1 MNSNESFS
9 QIPIRPLTM
18 RGVFGISWAV
28 AKRRFWSAVAFS
40 LIMLLLISIVVCLC
54 ITPMIVSIAGAVGAG
69 AAPDEDSAGPAVI
82 GSVFISISLMLI
94 VFAAISILINPIYG
108 GTLYSEMTL
117 RVYGQASTLG
127 TLFKRCKYSFK
138 RFFTLNLS
146 HMVSLMVANS
156 AVSLVESMFSSVFL
170 VGSIFSSFGSLVESG
185 YLDGLDSA
193 IGSGDPLAIIDL
205 YANVLAA
212 FIVPLLILSLI
223 RWLLTICA
231 RSPLCM
237 IYPVAINEDKRH
249 FKAVGRSLKLGFK
262 RYGRVFAAQL
272 IYSFVMLLLQLVLV
286 GLLVLG
292 MFLLH
297 DALLQSPAIL
307 IAIYAVYIP
316 LSLLLSS
323 VKSCF
328 SAALDTVLYFDSV
341 SREQPAPAQNG
352 AQPVQP
358 PVYAQQPQQSVQ
370 PINPSYE
377 DNSAPVKQDD
387 EPLFV
392 PADDAYNNNNS
403 GEQ

>member
-1 MNSNESFS
+1 
-9 QIPIRPLTM
+9 
-18 RGVFGISWAV
+18 
-28 AKRRFWSAVAFS
+28 
-40 LIMLLLISIVVCLC
+40 
-54 ITPMIVSIAGAVGAG
+54 
-69 AAPDEDSAGPAVI
+69 
-82 GSVFISISLMLI
+82 
-94 VFAAISILINPIYG
+94 
-108 GTLYSEMTL
+108 
-117 RVYGQASTLG
+117 
-127 TLFKRCKYSFK
+127 
-138 RFFTLNLS
+138 
-146 HMVSLMVANS
+146 
-156 AVSLVESMFSSVFL
+156 MFSSVFL

-193 IGSGDPLAIIDL
+193 IGSGDPSAIIDL

-249 FKAVGRSLKLGFK
+249 FKAVVRSLKLGFK

-323 VKSCF
+323 IKSCF

-370 PINPSYE
+370 PINPAYE